1 MPPYFRVSSPLEV
14 GEESHQVEESLLINP
29 LDKTNL
35 LTNLKMVE
43 VNPLTNPKAKEE
55 ESGNPL
61 IRTICRHPQ
70 GVRYPLEAVTKISN
84 NCAFLGLIF
93 PVIPGF
99 TNVFYSNDFFTTI

>member
-35 LTNLKMVE
+35 LTNLQMVE

-61 IRTICRHPQ
+61 IRTICKHPQ
-70 GVRYPLEAVTKISN
+70 GVRYPHDAVTKTSN
-84 NCAFLGLIF
+84 NCGIF
-93 PVIPGF
+93 RHHLPSH
-99 TNVFYSNDFFTTI
+99 TRFY